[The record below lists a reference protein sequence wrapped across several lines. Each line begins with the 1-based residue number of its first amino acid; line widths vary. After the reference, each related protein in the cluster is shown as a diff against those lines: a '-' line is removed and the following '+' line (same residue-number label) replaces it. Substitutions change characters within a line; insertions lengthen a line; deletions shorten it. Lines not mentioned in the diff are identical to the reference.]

1 MNEIMMIHRHEQ
13 GYQVMVMN
21 STQFQ
26 TLDKEQN
33 IPRSWNSGRVVI
45 PSQQLQE
52 RLWQGLG
59 LMTYEIKVWL
69 VVKISETNALS
80 KLISL
85 VLLCKYVSMCKL
97 MKHNLLFNYLPSNV
111 SLASN
116 MWLPESQLLSKCRFL
131 CALYQTVGS
140 KHICTW

>member
-33 IPRSWNSGRVVI
+33 IPRSWNSRRVVI

-59 LMTYEIKVWL
+59 LMTYEIKV
-69 VVKISETNALS
+69 
-80 KLISL
+80 
-85 VLLCKYVSMCKL
+85 
-97 MKHNLLFNYLPSNV
+97 
-111 SLASN
+111 
-116 MWLPESQLLSKCRFL
+116 
-131 CALYQTVGS
+131 
-140 KHICTW
+140 

>member
-59 LMTYEIKVWL
+59 LMTYEIKV
-69 VVKISETNALS
+69 
-80 KLISL
+80 
-85 VLLCKYVSMCKL
+85 
-97 MKHNLLFNYLPSNV
+97 
-111 SLASN
+111 
-116 MWLPESQLLSKCRFL
+116 
-131 CALYQTVGS
+131 
-140 KHICTW
+140 

>member
-21 STQFQ
+21 SAQFQ

-59 LMTYEIKVWL
+59 LMTYEIKV
-69 VVKISETNALS
+69 
-80 KLISL
+80 
-85 VLLCKYVSMCKL
+85 
-97 MKHNLLFNYLPSNV
+97 
-111 SLASN
+111 
-116 MWLPESQLLSKCRFL
+116 
-131 CALYQTVGS
+131 
-140 KHICTW
+140 